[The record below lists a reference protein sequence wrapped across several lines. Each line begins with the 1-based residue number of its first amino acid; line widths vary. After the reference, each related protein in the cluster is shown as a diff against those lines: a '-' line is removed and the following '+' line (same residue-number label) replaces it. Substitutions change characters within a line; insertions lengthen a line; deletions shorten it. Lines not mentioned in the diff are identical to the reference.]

1 MAKTITKL
9 RMFLACAVAFIAL
22 PMPTGAQSGM
32 NSPLRSASSNPLVPM
47 ALLDGIYQTG
57 FIPNSSSIVLVSGI
71 SGRIVSFSSSGQ
83 EQTIAAFQVPVG
95 VETANVDR
103 AGQVVFI
110 GGFNSDDAV
119 AGTLALPSGQL
130 LISIPKTLM
139 WSQYPTER
147 QSPHTHQVLALSSE
161 ANLALTWIYS
171 KDGVSRFLALVDA
184 RSSQVLQTLGT
195 SIGEGSIQHAA
206 LSQSGKRLAI
216 VQNFQG
222 LRERGLV
229 TIIDLT
235 NGRTLARQEIL
246 RAARPRFSPDDEA
259 IVLEAARSEQDL
271 RRQLIYWKYAGKRS
285 EQLWLAVAPSLDGI
299 AFAPEGNQLLALD
312 GASLSSWS
320 TITGAELWRIPLQD
334 YSTIVAN
341 AAGDRLI
348 TTNRSNSVLWG
359 RGSLNEI
366 LASAAADRSG
376 ERSYFASQVFSNG
389 IGATKDPQRAEDLLN
404 NSVALGHK
412 PAIQMAIRR
421 IDKAVRNGDQISCP
435 RVIALYDAAK
445 RAAMNVPIRG
455 AFAQCGL
462 KAPKIRVH

>member
-1 MAKTITKL
+1 MVKTTTN
-9 RMFLACAVAFIAL
+9 FLSYLAYALAFVL
-22 PMPTGAQSGM
+22 PPIGATAQSSA
-32 NSPLRSASSNPLVPM
+32 NPPAQSASSNQLVPV
-47 ALLDGIYQTG
+47 ALLDGTYQAG
-57 FIPNSSSIVLVSGI
+57 FIPKSESVVLI
-71 SGRIVSFSSSGQ
+71 SGTSGRVVNFTFGGQ
-83 EQTIAAFQVPVG
+83 ERTIGSFQAPVG

-103 AGQVVFI
+103 TGQVVFI
-110 GGFNSDDAV
+110 AGFKSDGAL

-130 LISIPKTLM
+130 LSSIPKTLM
-139 WSQYPTER
+139 WSQYPSEP
-147 QSPHTHQVLALSSE
+147 QSPHTHQMLALSSE

-171 KDGVSRFLALVDA
+171 KDRVSRFLALVDVA
-184 RSSQVLQTLGT
+184 TSQVLQTLGT

-206 LSQSGKRLAI
+206 LSQSGQRLAL

-235 NGRTLARQEIL
+235 SGRTLARQEIL
-246 RAARPRFSPDDEA
+246 RAARPRFSPDDQA

-271 RRQLIYWKYAGKRS
+271 RRQVIYWKYAGKRS
-285 EQLWLAVAPSLDGI
+285 EQLWLAVAPTLDGI
-299 AFAPEGNQLLALD
+299 AIAPEGNQLLAVD
-312 GASLSSWS
+312 GTSLSAWS
-320 TITGAELWRIPLQD
+320 TINGTELWRIPLQD

-341 AAGDRLI
+341 ASGDRLI
-348 TTNRSNSVLWG
+348 TINRSNTVLWG

-366 LASAAADRSG
+366 LASTAADRSG

-389 IGATKDPQRAEDLLN
+389 IGATKDPQRAEELLN

-421 IDKAVRNGDQISCP
+421 IERAARNGDQISCP
-435 RVIALYDAAK
+435 RVIALYDSAK

-455 AFAQCGL
+455 VFAQCGL
-462 KAPKIRVH
+462 KAQK